1 MIYPRRTA
9 QASNRAQNP
18 LSTKLWNP
26 LNSSSRVF
34 GPQLAQRRPNEGAE
48 AKQAPPPLQA
58 QQTPALPNP
67 TDSQPGPS
75 VVQQRQSSRRQT
87 INSLQ
92 VEASNVDDGNS
103 SNRESTGERLR
114 IHPISRKGKEPAH
127 RTKMSPRDAPPL
139 SSNALFSNSPAPS
152 NEPAQN
158 SDNQDF
164 VPSYAQDLESGARNQ
179 QSSSS
184 TGTGSSYSSDLEWG
198 PSHPCFPHP
207 NPHVPLVS
215 PLYNSTRII
224 RVQRD
229 WMIAG
234 DLAPTFSN
242 VYPTILEAWVPE
254 QDFRTLVETV
264 NDGLISA
271 FRPAGWRAWLD
282 AVLGVATGWLWEDLG
297 ATAVKRQVRELEKFM
312 DGWNVGRAKG
322 RDEDVKVFPLRRTGF
337 LSVSCSPC
345 LK

>member
-1 MIYPRRTA
+1 M
-9 QASNRAQNP
+9 
-18 LSTKLWNP
+18 
-26 LNSSSRVF
+26 
-34 GPQLAQRRPNEGAE
+34 E
-48 AKQAPPPLQA
+48 AKQAPPPLQV
-58 QQTPALPNP
+58 QQTSTLSKP
-67 TDSQPGPS
+67 TSSQPDPS
-75 VVQQRQSSRRQT
+75 VVQQLQPSRRQT

-92 VEASNVDDGNS
+92 VEASNVEDGNS
-103 SNRESTGERLR
+103 TNRESTGERLL

-127 RTKMSPRDAPPL
+127 RTKMSPRDILPV

-152 NEPAQN
+152 DEPAQN
-158 SDNQDF
+158 SNNQDF
-164 VPSYAQDLESGARNQ
+164 IPPYTQDLEENQ

-184 TGTGSSYSSDLEWG
+184 TGSGSSYSSDLEWG

-242 VYPTILEAWVPE
+242 VYPTILEAWVSE
-254 QDFRTLVETV
+254 QDFRTLVETI

-297 ATAVKRQVRELEKFM
+297 ATAVKSQVRELEKFM
-312 DGWNVGRAKG
+312 DGWNVGRGKD

-337 LSVSCSPC
+337 LSVSYCPILLC
-345 LK
+345 LLLCLRFSMLKLLCLYLAA